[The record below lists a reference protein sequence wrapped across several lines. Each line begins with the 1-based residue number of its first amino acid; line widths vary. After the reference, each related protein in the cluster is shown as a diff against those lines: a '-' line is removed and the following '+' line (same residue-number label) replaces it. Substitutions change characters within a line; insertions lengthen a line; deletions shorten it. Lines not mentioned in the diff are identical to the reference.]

1 MSIFFATIHSSP
13 TILAPRRYGLERCA
27 SAKQVRKN
35 LQKNKIIFGRTPK
48 AYE

>member
-27 SAKQVRKN
+27 SAKQVRKE
-35 LQKNKIIFGRTPK
+35 LAEKQDYFW
-48 AYE
+48 AHAESV